1 MNNNNNTIESWTPGA
16 DSFYE
21 GREVYRISNSKDSE
35 KLKNNIGKKIYVRVF
50 LNEKYDTEYWS
61 FIPKRFR
68 NYDRRDINDVPIEEK
83 SWNKSSN
90 GYVPS
95 RYIWEIK
102 NMRKETV

>member
-1 MNNNNNTIESWTPGA
+1 MVIILSSLP
-16 DSFYE
+16 
-21 GREVYRISNSKDSE
+21 K
-35 KLKNNIGKKIYVRVF
+35 VF